1 MTRDVRE
8 GVAKLGDMRFR
19 VMDTAG
25 LETSAETESV
35 LARTAGITAAV
46 LRDCQIAL
54 FLIDGRFLFLT
65 LSSSKSLLFPN
76 DSHCETSF
84 VETSN
89 WERNASCMQT
99 VHDIG
104 FLSYSLILQIFP
116 SFK

>member
-1 MTRDVRE
+1 VYNTPDGHVTRDVRE

-54 FLIDGRFLFLT
+54 FLIDGRFLFLLSHLPN
-65 LSSSKSLLFPN
+65 LSSLQKS
-76 DSHCETSF
+76 
-84 VETSN
+84 
-89 WERNASCMQT
+89 A
-99 VHDIG
+99 
-104 FLSYSLILQIFP
+104 
-116 SFK
+116 

>member
-54 FLIDGRFLFLT
+54 FLIDGRFLFL
-65 LSSSKSLLFPN
+65 LSHLPNLF
-76 DSHCETSF
+76 
-84 VETSN
+84 
-89 WERNASCMQT
+89 
-99 VHDIG
+99 
-104 FLSYSLILQIFP
+104 ILQM
-116 SFK
+116 SVTGVLVKLYLLKCQVGRGMGTSLYADTA

>member
-54 FLIDGRFLFLT
+54 FLIDGRFLFLLSYLPNLSFLHMSACHRSSCVT
-65 LSSSKSLLFPN
+65 L
-76 DSHCETSF
+76 F
-84 VETSN
+84 VE
-89 WERNASCMQT
+89 M
-99 VHDIG
+99 
-104 FLSYSLILQIFP
+104 
-116 SFK
+116 